1 MGKRI
6 FAFSAALM
14 ICLVFFGCGKTPQE
28 PDPQDTVS
36 TTTLPPETED
46 SLLPKDGYYIFQST
60 VTEFDCYLRLESLS
74 GTLYMMNVPT
84 QVTLLDD
91 KITWLDAEG
100 LECSYDYTYKNE
112 KLSFDTEELKF
123 VLKYVGE
130 ELPQKY
136 MPVLPPAGRYIVSS
150 VSVNGDML
158 IYDEEAEELLTISE
172 DGTGSFYFS
181 ENQHTVQL
189 TEDSLLID
197 GEPMPFSYYPE
208 GGDSPILLLLWM
220 NEDADSIAL
229 RPVEK

>member
-14 ICLVFFGCGKTPQE
+14 ICLGLFGCGKTPQE
-28 PDPQDTVS
+28 PDPQNTVS

-60 VTEFDCYLRLESLS
+60 VTEFDCYLHLESLS

-91 KITWLDAEG
+91 KITWLDPEG

-136 MPVLPPAGRYIVSS
+136 MPVLPPAGSYMVSS

-158 IYDEEAEELLTISE
+158 IYGEETEDLLTISE
-172 DGTGSFYFS
+172 DGTGSFYFAK
-181 ENQHTVQL
+181 NQHAVQL

-197 GEPMPFSYYPE
+197 GKPMPFSYYPE

-229 RPVEK
+229 RPVEE